1 MYVIQKGLTVIVK
14 KKTIY
19 LLVSVKIK
27 CQIKEVGIMSNVPT
41 AVVKRL
47 STAVP
52 KFKKVL
58 ASARERDINE
68 SDTVT
73 IVTDMLEEI
82 FGFDKYSEITREY
95 CIQGTYCDLAIKSGK
110 RIEYL
115 LEVKAI
121 GLSLKDNYLRQA
133 VNYASR
139 EGIKWVVLT
148 NGINWEIH
156 RVSLDEKVQNA
167 LLFSFD
173 FLEMNPRKSDQQELL
188 FLLCKRGVQKDLID
202 DFYEYKQ
209 SVNRYTIGALLLTD
223 PIVNTVR
230 RELRKLKAGIKVDS
244 DEIRELISQE
254 VIKRELLESEAGKEA
269 NKQVEK
275 SMKQQARAKLK
286 SKKRTAEPEADI
298 HRNTNNPINQTGL

>member
-1 MYVIQKGLTVIVK
+1 
-14 KKTIY
+14 
-19 LLVSVKIK
+19 
-27 CQIKEVGIMSNVPT
+27 MSNVPT

-73 IVTDMLEEI
+73 IVTDMLEQI

-95 CIQGTYCDLAIKSGK
+95 SIQGTYCDLAIKSGK

-121 GLSLKDNYLRQA
+121 GLSLKDNHLRQA

-244 DEIRELISQE
+244 DEIRELISHE

-275 SMKQQARAKLK
+275 SMKQQERAKLK
-286 SKKRTAEPEADI
+286 SKKGTAEPEADI
-298 HRNTNNPINQTGL
+298 PMNTNDPINQTGL